1 MTFKEAYFSNVVW
14 QPDTILRIMIN
25 MDGVSI
31 FEEANKAAVKYGHLH
46 VFYLRDCE
54 IEWENRYTTINFD
67 TDKEQKREICK
78 SFYSDDYKLGYA
90 ETLIEKYM
98 SFKYLIYG
106 IPKGES
112 YRSAIFM
119 ELDELEEEVNYYRA
133 KLKSNGNLYRLS
145 LKHLLIRNSEYTMGK
160 TLTIK
165 TKHDNETITLKQE
178 KVMRLLYADRDLLE
192 SQVIYFTPDTVFVA
206 LPEYMNLKDFYKQF

>member
-1 MTFKEAYFSNVVW
+1 MK
-14 QPDTILRIMIN
+14 
-25 MDGVSI
+25 
-31 FEEANKAAVKYGHLH
+31 KALIVKYTENNVKYWGYYYKRYFNATYYETSLQLKI
-46 VFYLRDCE
+46 YLTDCE
-54 IEWENRYTTINFD
+54 IEWENGYTTINFD

-78 SFYSDDYKLGYA
+78 LFYSDEYKLGYA

-98 SFKYLIYG
+98 SFKYLAYG
-106 IPKGES
+106 IPKAES

-119 ELDELEEEVNYYRA
+119 DLDELEEEVNYYRTL
-133 KLKSNGNLYRLS
+133 LKSNGNLYRLK
-145 LKHLLIRNSEYTMGK
+145 LRHLLVRNSEYTMGK

-165 TKHDNETITLKQE
+165 TKHENETITLKQA
-178 KVMRLLYADRDLLE
+178 KVMRLINGDWDLLQ

>member
-1 MTFKEAYFSNVVW
+1 MK
-14 QPDTILRIMIN
+14 
-25 MDGVSI
+25 
-31 FEEANKAAVKYGHLH
+31 KALIVKYTENNVKYWGYYYKRYFNATYYETSLQLKI
-46 VFYLRDCE
+46 YLTDCE
-54 IEWENRYTTINFD
+54 IEWENGYTTINFD

-78 SFYSDDYKLGYA
+78 FFYSDDYKLGYA

-98 SFKYLIYG
+98 SFKYLAYG
-106 IPKGES
+106 IPKAES

-119 ELDELEEEVNYYRA
+119 DLDELEEEVNYYRTL
-133 KLKSNGNLYRLS
+133 LKSNGNLYRLK
-145 LKHLLIRNSEYTMGK
+145 LRHLLVRNSEYTMGK

-165 TKHDNETITLKQE
+165 TKHENETITLKQA
-178 KVMRLLYADRDLLE
+178 KVMRLINCDWDLLQ

>member
-1 MTFKEAYFSNVVW
+1 MK
-14 QPDTILRIMIN
+14 
-25 MDGVSI
+25 
-31 FEEANKAAVKYGHLH
+31 KALIVKYTENNVKYWGYYYKRYFNATYYETSLQLKI
-46 VFYLRDCE
+46 YLTDCE
-54 IEWENRYTTINFD
+54 IEWENGYTTINFD

-78 SFYSDDYKLGYA
+78 LFYSDDYKLGYA

-98 SFKYLIYG
+98 SFKYLAYG
-106 IPKGES
+106 IPKAES

-119 ELDELEEEVNYYRA
+119 DLDELEEEVNYYRTL
-133 KLKSNGNLYRLS
+133 LKSNGNLYRLK
-145 LKHLLIRNSEYTMGK
+145 LRDLLVRNSEYTMGK

-165 TKHDNETITLKQE
+165 TKHENETITLKQA
-178 KVMRLLYADRDLLE
+178 KVMRLINCDWDLLQ